1 MNKWPMIIDF
11 QDKFYPGWM
20 ENLPRLLYSNAL
32 AGEVGELCGVITHL
46 DGGGTNNNKYTDYM
60 ILEEAVDTYIQL
72 VLLLARSGFEQIDF
86 EVAYRAKFEKLRDR
100 LESRLSQQLGTAESK
115 EVRSVKK

>member
-1 MNKWPMIIDF
+1 MNKWPMIIDL

-60 ILEEAVDTYIQL
+60 ILEEAVDAYIQL
-72 VLLLARSGFEQIDF
+72 VLLLARSGFEQVDF

-100 LESRLSQQLGTAESK
+100 LFERRSAQK
-115 EVRSVKK
+115 ENNVQ

>member
-1 MNKWPMIIDF
+1 MNKWVQITDF
-11 QDKFYPGWM
+11 QNEFYPGWRT
-20 ENLPRLLYSNAL
+20 EKPRLLFSNAL

-46 DGGGTNNNKYTDYM
+46 DGGGTNNNKYTNDM

-86 EVAYRAKFEKLRDR
+86 ERAYTIKFSKLRAR
-100 LESRLSQQLGTAESK
+100 LWARKESIVSQQLRK
-115 EVRSVKK
+115 EEGK

>member
-1 MNKWPMIIDF
+1 MDKWDQITDF
-11 QDKFYPGWM
+11 QDEFYPGWM

-46 DGGGTNNNKYTDYM
+46 DGGGTNNDKYTDDM

-72 VLLLARSGFEQIDF
+72 ILLLARSGFKQIDF
-86 EVAYRAKFEKLRDR
+86 EQAYRVKFLKLRNR
-100 LESRLSQQLGTAESK
+100 LFERRMRTKRICGEDEK
-115 EVRSVKK
+115 

>member
-100 LESRLSQQLGTAESK
+100 LESRLSQQLRKGEP
-115 EVRSVKK
+115 